1 MRHFIVQ
8 KFSRRDLPLISCLVN
23 FKQEMLFILTIALI
37 KLTKLSKNLNRVA
50 FKHKKCLSHVKT

>member
-8 KFSRRDLPLISCLVN
+8 KFSRKDLLLISCLVN

-50 FKHKKCLSHVKT
+50 FKH